1 MATVIL
7 VVAIS
12 AMFGSWSTCFKTSS
26 KVAEVTA
33 AAEICQAN
41 LETAKVFG
49 AGNMPLGVYNTSTST
64 ASWSGAYIPATGWTS
79 GATAYY
85 TYGGAQLASS
95 TTAGVYFSAT
105 VTVTDSNVLLGSG
118 TTYSISP
125 TTIRAVVVSVTNVS
139 TGNVDFTMATNL
151 VEGGL

>member
-1 MATVIL
+1 
-7 VVAIS
+7 
-12 AMFGSWSTCFKTSS
+12 
-26 KVAEVTA
+26 
-33 AAEICQAN
+33 
-41 LETAKVFG
+41 
-49 AGNMPLGVYNTSTST
+49 MPLGVYNTSTST